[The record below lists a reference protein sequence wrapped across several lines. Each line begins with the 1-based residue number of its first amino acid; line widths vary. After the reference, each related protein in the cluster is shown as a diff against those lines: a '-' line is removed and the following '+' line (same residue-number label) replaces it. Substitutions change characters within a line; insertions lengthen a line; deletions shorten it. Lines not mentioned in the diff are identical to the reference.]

1 MGMKVSWVLSEL
13 LDLEKIKKFF
23 ARSDKEQ
30 FEYTGLDRIDG
41 LGNHGYRGLG
51 VELAAKESY
60 NFSRKYGYNPFEA
73 DIFDSL
79 DDIVRDYTDQ
89 EFDAILRITHYPKI
103 KMNIHGNAS
112 EGESDQIYR
121 LCPHKDYGILT
132 LYYEYVSDS
141 GFQIFKDDVWKNS
154 DSCVLFKG
162 TQHRVIYTDPLEE
175 RWSVT
180 YHVDYKDCK
189 ISMRERLDI
198 KNSYG

>member
-1 MGMKVSWVLSEL
+1 MKVLWVKEEL
-13 LDLEKIKKFF
+13 LELEKIKKFF

-30 FEYTGLDRIDG
+30 FEYTGLERTDG

-51 VELAAKESY
+51 EELAAKETY
-60 NFSRKYGYNPFEA
+60 GFSRKYGYNPFETT

-103 KMNIHGNAS
+103 KMNIYGNAS
-112 EGESDQIYR
+112 EGEGDQIYR
-121 LCPHKDYGILT
+121 LCSHEDYGILS

-141 GFQIFKDDVWKNS
+141 GFQIFKDGAWENS
-154 DSCVLFKG
+154 GSCVLSKG
-162 TQHRVIYTDPLEE
+162 MRHRVIYTDPLKE

-189 ISMRERLDI
+189 IPMGIRLGI
-198 KNSYG
+198 K